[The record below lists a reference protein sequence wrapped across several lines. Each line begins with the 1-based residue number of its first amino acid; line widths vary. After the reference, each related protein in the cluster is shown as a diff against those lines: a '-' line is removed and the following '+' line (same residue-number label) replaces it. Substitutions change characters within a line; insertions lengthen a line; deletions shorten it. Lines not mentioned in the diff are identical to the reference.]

1 MNTKI
6 LTTLAAACLCGSG
19 LAAQASAPTGDY
31 VEARTASVFAGA
43 CHYNGEYLS
52 DGREAVLAWH
62 FKTGDW
68 HGTSLAG
75 LSAVAV
81 VRADNNLAEPTA
93 HRATMLYVDSKAT
106 PIQQKALTEALTA
119 RYAHSLGTITASG
132 AAPITFGHLAS
143 GGYRVSA
150 PQVAALSVDA
160 LPNRE
165 CCKQPNLVWYT
176 PLAPVTNRRVGYTQT
191 ASCTARTGGDAWTRG
206 HENSAF
212 YGTFTL

>member
-1 MNTKI
+1 MSKSI
-6 LTTLAAACLCGSG
+6 FPALLAASVLGSALG
-19 LAAQASAPTGDY
+19 ASASAPTGDY

-43 CHYNGEYLS
+43 CHYSGEYVS

-62 FKTGDW
+62 FKSGDW
-68 HGTSLAG
+68 HGVPLAG
-75 LSAVAV
+75 VSAVAV

-93 HRATMLYVDSKAT
+93 HRATMLYVDSHAT
-106 PIQQKALTEALTA
+106 PTQQKALADALTA
-119 RYAHSLGTITASG
+119 RYAASLGTITLAG
-132 AAPITFGHLAS
+132 PAAITFRHLA

-150 PQVAALSVDA
+150 PQIAALSVDA

-165 CCKQPNLVWYT
+165 CCTQPNLVWYK
-176 PLAPVTNRRVGYTQT
+176 PLAPVTDRRVGYTQT

-206 HENSAF
+206 GENSAF

>member
-1 MNTKI
+1 MNTQF
-6 LTTLAAACLCGSG
+6 LTLMAAACLGGSG
-19 LAAQASAPTGDY
+19 LAASASAPTGDY

-62 FKTGDW
+62 FQSGDW
-68 HGTSLAG
+68 HGVSLAG
-75 LSAVAV
+75 LSAVAI
-81 VRADNNLAEPTA
+81 VRADSNLAEPSA
-93 HRATMLYVDSKAT
+93 HHATMLYVDAKAT
-106 PIQQKALTEALTA
+106 PTQSKALAEALIA
-119 RYAHSLGTITASG
+119 RYAHSLGTVTAVG
-132 AAPITFGHLAS
+132 TAPIAFTHLTS
-143 GGYRVSA
+143 GGYRVTA

-160 LPNRE
+160 LPNRD

-176 PLAPVTNRRVGYTQT
+176 PLAPLTNRRVGYTQT

>member
-1 MNTKI
+1 MNSPLHSTI
-6 LTTLAAACLCGSG
+6 LAACLLGSG

-43 CHYNGEYLS
+43 CHYNGELMS
-52 DGREAVLAWH
+52 DGREAISAWH
-62 FKTGDW
+62 FKSGSW
-68 HGTSLAG
+68 HGVSLAG

-81 VRADNNLAEPTA
+81 VRADSNLAEPSA
-93 HRATMLYVDSKAT
+93 HRATMLYVDAKAT
-106 PIQQKALTEALTA
+106 PAQQKALTDALTA
-119 RYAHSLGTITASG
+119 RYASTLGTVTSAG
-132 AAPITFGHLAS
+132 TAPISFGHLAS
-143 GGYRVSA
+143 GGYRVTA
-150 PQVAALSVDA
+150 PQLAALSVDA

-212 YGTFTL
+212 YGTFSL

>member
-1 MNTKI
+1 MNKSIFTA
-6 LTTLAAACLCGSG
+6 TLAAGVLGSA
-19 LAAQASAPTGDY
+19 LSASASAPTGDY

-43 CHYNGEYLS
+43 CHYSGEYVS

-62 FKTGDW
+62 FKTGAW
-68 HGTSLAG
+68 HGVPLAG
-75 LSAVAV
+75 VSAVAI

-93 HRATMLYVDSKAT
+93 HRATMLYVDAHAT
-106 PIQQKALTEALTA
+106 PAQQKALADALNA
-119 RYAHSLGTITASG
+119 RYAASLGTVTPAGTA
-132 AAPITFGHLAS
+132 AITFQHLAN
-143 GGYRVSA
+143 GYRVTA

-160 LPNRE
+160 LPNRD
-165 CCKQPNLVWYT
+165 CCKQPNLVWYK

-206 HENSAF
+206 GENSAF

>member
-1 MNTKI
+1 MNSKI
-6 LTTLAAACLCGSG
+6 FATILAAGVLGG
-19 LAAQASAPTGDY
+19 ASARAATPTGDY

-43 CHYNGEYLS
+43 CHYSGEYVA
-52 DGREAVLAWH
+52 DGREAVMAWH
-62 FKTGDW
+62 FKAGDW
-68 HGTSLAG
+68 HGVSLAG

-93 HRATMLYVDSKAT
+93 HRATALFVDAKGT
-106 PIQQKALTEALTA
+106 PAQQKALADALTA
-119 RYAHSLGTITASG
+119 RYASGFGKVASVG
-132 AAPITFGHLAS
+132 AASIAFRHTA

-165 CCKQPNLVWYT
+165 CCKQPNLVWYK
-176 PLAPVTNRRVGYTQT
+176 PLAPITDRRVGYTQT

-206 HENSAF
+206 NENSAF
-212 YGTFTL
+212 YGTFAL